1 MKDHKPG
8 AVTPQFIAGV
18 NLPLVEAE
26 PEVVVAFH
34 KYYADAIR
42 DAETAVDE
50 TDEIEELVTK
60 GRALLG
66 SLEH

>member
-1 MKDHKPG
+1 MKNHEPG
-8 AVTPQFIAGV
+8 AATPQFIAGV

-34 KYYADAIR
+34 KYYGDAIR

-50 TDEIEELVTK
+50 TAEIEMLVAK